1 MDGWIC
7 VMVLPSSTD
16 SDISLPFA
24 FKMCFA
30 AAGFS
35 PVEVNSG
42 AGERSFKLAAT

>member
-7 VMVLPSSTD
+7 VTVLPSSTD
-16 SDISLPFA
+16 SEVSLLFA

-30 AAGFS
+30 AAGVS

-42 AGERSFKLAAT
+42 AAERSLKLTAT